1 MNSKQQRLADKQA
14 AKLQAKEK
22 AKAEKKAAKE
32 KAKIDKEIQEA
43 PILMF
48 QKAELEYQ
56 RKEHR
61 NE

>member
-1 MNSKQQRLADKQA
+1 MESKQQRLADK
-14 AKLQAKEK
+14 KTLRKNER
-22 AKAEKKAAKE
+22 ERVKAAKKE
-32 KAKIDKEIQEA
+32 QKEIDEA
-43 PILMF
+43 PSRMF